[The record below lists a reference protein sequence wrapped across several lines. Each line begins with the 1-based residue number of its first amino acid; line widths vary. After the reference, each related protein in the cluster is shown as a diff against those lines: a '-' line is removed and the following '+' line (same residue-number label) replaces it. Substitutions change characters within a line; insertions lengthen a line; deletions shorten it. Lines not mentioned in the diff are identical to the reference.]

1 MKRKRKAYMF
11 HPLPLCIGEKM
22 LYLEIEEAVKK
33 YRLLLEKNI
42 QWLHDRPVHSEG
54 KGLLEQAWKEHEQGK
69 TLKFDSAKDA
79 QKWMD
84 SL

>member
-1 MKRKRKAYMF
+1 
-11 HPLPLCIGEKM
+11 
-22 LYLEIEEAVKK
+22 
-33 YRLLLEKNI
+33 LEKNI
-42 QWLHDRPVHSEG
+42 QWLHERPVHSEG
-54 KGLLEQAWKEHEQGK
+54 KGLLEQAWEEHEQGK